1 MKPAIFDAMSSHR
14 AATFQPIFMAIS
26 ENILL
31 QKLSGHLGKQI
42 VFKQYGDKTVVSK
55 YPDMSKRTLSP
66 KQLRVNAMMEEANYE
81 AKRIM
86 ADDELRNEAQVKLNV
101 TRNKLYTALI
111 KEYFKTMKATIQAA
125 GADNKK

>member
-1 MKPAIFDAMSSHR
+1 
-14 AATFQPIFMAIS
+14 MAIS

-31 QKLSGHLGKQI
+31 KKLSGHLGKQI

-66 KQLRVNAMMEEANYE
+66 KQLRVNAIMEEANYE
-81 AKRIM
+81 AKRII
-86 ADDELRNEAQVKLNV
+86 ADEGLRNEAQVKLNV

-111 KEYFKTMKATIQAA
+111 KEYFKTMMSAEQVA
-125 GADNKK
+125 GGKGTGTNL